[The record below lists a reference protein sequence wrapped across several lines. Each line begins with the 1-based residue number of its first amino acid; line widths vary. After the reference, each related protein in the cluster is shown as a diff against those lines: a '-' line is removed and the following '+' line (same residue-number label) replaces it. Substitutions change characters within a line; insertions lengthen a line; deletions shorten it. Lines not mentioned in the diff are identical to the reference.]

1 MRARP
6 RRSGE
11 TARHM
16 MSNAGIDR
24 FLQHFERLMRH
35 HLTDGGRL
43 PGQDF
48 TIETDR
54 RYSPALVL

>member
-1 MRARP
+1 
-6 RRSGE
+6 
-11 TARHM
+11 M